1 MPGIAISIII
11 PAYNAAATIAQT
23 LAALQSQAGGITFET
38 LVVDNGSSDATA
50 TIAKTCGATVL
61 TEQKRGPAAA
71 RNCGLQA
78 ARGDIILCCDA
89 DTVPSRR
96 WVREMARA
104 FEQSETLLVAGNTLC
119 YPPETAAERF
129 VERTGL
135 YDMERALSR
144 PVLPFVIT
152 LNLGVRRTAAL
163 EIGGFCE
170 DLMTAEDVDFSHRL
184 LRAFN
189 TKIVYRQSAV
199 LYHHCRSDAAALARQ
214 AYTYGDGMAECYLRY
229 PDQLSWNWRQSL
241 LVASR
246 LTTRRL
252 ETMICAARGA
262 LGHRDAET
270 LEFFHYRNLW
280 ETQFFTAFFKK
291 YYGSRKRL
299 TPSTLGPMA
308 SAVRA

>member
-1 MPGIAISIII
+1 MTNTAISVII
-11 PAYNAAATIAQT
+11 PAYNAALTIGQT
-23 LAALQSQAGGITFET
+23 LTALRSQVGGIEFDTI
-38 LVVDNGSSDATA
+38 VVDNGSSDSTA
-50 TIAKTCGATVL
+50 TIARTFGATVL

-78 ARGDIILCCDA
+78 ARGDIILHCDA

-96 WVREMARA
+96 WVREMHAA
-104 FEQSETLLVAGNTLC
+104 FTEPETLLVAGNTLC
-119 YPPETAAERF
+119 YPPQTGAERF

-135 YDMERALSR
+135 YDMERASNR

-152 LNLGVRRTAAL
+152 LNLGVRRTVAL

-184 LRAFN
+184 LTAFN
-189 TKIVYRQSAV
+189 TKIVYRQAAV

-214 AYTYGDGMAECYLRY
+214 AYSYGDGMAECYLRY

-246 LTTRRL
+246 LVTRRF
-252 ETMICAARGA
+252 ETMTCVTKAA
-262 LGHRDAET
+262 LGNRDAAS

-280 ETQFFTAFFKK
+280 EMQFFTAFFKK
-291 YYGSRKRL
+291 YYRRRKRL
-299 TPSTLGPMA
+299 ASSELVPMA
-308 SAVRA
+308 PAARA

>member
-1 MPGIAISIII
+1 ML
-11 PAYNAAATIAQT
+11 PA
-23 LAALQSQAGGITFET
+23 
-38 LVVDNGSSDATA
+38 
-50 TIAKTCGATVL
+50 
-61 TEQKRGPAAA
+61 
-71 RNCGLQA
+71 
-78 ARGDIILCCDA
+78 GDWC
-89 DTVPSRR
+89 
-96 WVREMARA
+96 
-104 FEQSETLLVAGNTLC
+104 
-119 YPPETAAERF
+119 ERF
-129 VERTGL
+129 VERTQL
-135 YDMERALSR
+135 YDMERAINR

-170 DLMTAEDVDFSHRL
+170 DLITAEDVDFSHRL

-199 LYHHCRSDAAALARQ
+199 LYHRCRSDAAALARQ
-214 AYTYGDGMAECYLRY
+214 AYAYGDGMAECYLRY

-252 ETMICAARGA
+252 ETMICAARGT
-262 LGHRDAET
+262 LGHRDADT

-280 ETQFFTAFFKK
+280 ETQFFTAFLKK

-299 TPSTLGPMA
+299 TPSMVGPMA
-308 SAVRA
+308 PAVRA